1 MLNTAT
7 AHARHSGSVHQADNS
22 GDGSQ
27 YDSRKKG
34 KAPDGQMLENFYW
47 EKKPLGGRVVT
58 VAEVIDTY
66 RKDTTSLRPGYFLQ
80 RLCLQRVP
88 VMGKHVNPDEVIAEF
103 ARKRDKNERCQY
115 AIATFTATCFWRKL
129 PLKGQPITPES
140 VLAEFPNNPKGRL
153 ARGRFKS
160 ECWQQQLSLHR
171 RPVVIDEII
180 KDYRAGGAILE
191 LAMVLKQCC
200 LDGHFS
206 HRPTVSPDVVAN
218 TYPKGDTGRLGL
230 ARFMADCFQ
239 HGLQLNGKPVSPVDV
254 VKCFPYTPLGML
266 GRARFKQEC
275 CLKMIPLDGKKISP
289 DAVVGDF
296 PNTPL
301 GRLALARFKQE
312 CCIQGLPLF
321 GRPVLPET
329 VLKECPNDPHG
340 RLAAAR
346 FLGDCCLQRIRVDG
360 KLVKAETVVWH
371 YEANNAQLELGRFL
385 ADCYLQ
391 AVPLHGQ
398 PVSPADVIQVFQGI
412 KAELELARFK
422 NACCVHNLTINNRP
436 VTPDEVIRAFPDNRL
451 GKLARARFKA
461 HCCKN
466 NLLVA
471 GQPVTPQTVI
481 TEYQAIGARLELA
494 YFMEDL
500 CLLGIYLNGQAI
512 LPETVLDWFPNSCLG
527 HLGAAHFKQK
537 CCLNRLPVRG
547 EHITPDQVIEAL
559 NALGSG
565 MDLAHFKEEC
575 CLRGLPLAG
584 QPVTAAAVL
593 TEFPNHLKGILS
605 AARFQSECCLRGIPM
620 DGKLIPPEVVWQA
633 CTAAR
638 GQLERARFIAE
649 CCLRGLSLFDQRVTT
664 EAVVQDFPMTRDGKQ
679 GMARFLANCCLQG
692 LYFNNRLVAAQTV
705 VRMMEEAG
713 ALLDL
718 ARFKSDCCLRELRI
732 EHKRLLPDDVLASFP
747 QHPEGRLGQVRFKE
761 QCYFKGFKLNAQ
773 FIQPEEV
780 LEDYLSVKGRLNE
793 LRFRERCCL
802 DNITLYARSISP
814 EAVYNSYGQGG
825 WQLEQAVF
833 LTHLANDAKP
843 LNGSYLTDEQ
853 VLAAFNN
860 VPGNHSVRQ
869 VRYLIQRLNAL
880 PELDCCAEAM
890 DIWQKAWQLN
900 RNAPIKD
907 EHNLY
912 QQCLLRF
919 LAMHHGLMVD
929 GQPQSVDQVW
939 QSIATLRDSFRT
951 TRLRFFFLNYCGNNS
966 LLLNGQ
972 PVQHEH
978 VIACLNALLT
988 GSKLHFALSQWYR
1001 EHNSWTQAPSPP
1013 QPGQPERVELSPL
1026 VCATLSIVQ
1035 DINAGADQPALLIT
1049 GSFSRYLQGLCTTFN
1064 DIDIIGTA
1072 EAVQLLIG
1080 RLTGHHRGADEAP
1093 LPCQVS
1099 IWPIAGCADL
1109 RLPAAF
1115 NIVLGESDLGTKS
1128 MGIQASICPTRL
1140 SNNALAVHLP
1150 DDERAL
1156 MCLPFAREVQMMNET
1171 LQYLIETLDSLSER
1185 LSRQDDLIIPRTIV
1199 FNTPKNASQRVCG
1212 LLMRCLLTLNKA
1224 REFAALMADHSDT
1237 PATTL
1242 RAYSRSLRAMVQ
1254 NHSHRTQL
1262 VAELT
1267 THTSSDQISA
1277 YQGKKCAFIRSL
1289 LNIIE
1294 NPEELF

>member
-7 AHARHSGSVHQADNS
+7 AHARRAGCEHRAGNS
-22 GDGSQ
+22 GDGK
-27 YDSRKKG
+27 YDRKKKG
-34 KAPDGQMLENFYW
+34 NTPHDGQVLENFYW
-47 EKKPLGGRVVT
+47 EQKPLGGRVVT
-58 VAEVIDTY
+58 VADVIDTY
-66 RKDTTSLRPGYFLQ
+66 RLDFTSLRPGYFLQ

-88 VMGKHVNPDEVIAEF
+88 VMGQCVNADEVIAEF
-103 ARKRDKNERCQY
+103 ARKRDNNERCQY

-129 PLKGQPITPES
+129 PLKGQPITPEA
-140 VLAEFPNNPKGRL
+140 VLAEFPDNPKGRL

-160 ECWQQQLSLHR
+160 QCWQQQLPLHG
-171 RPVVIDEII
+171 RPVVVDEII

-206 HRPTVSPDVVAN
+206 QRPTVSADVVAN
-218 TYPKGDTGRLGL
+218 TYPKDDTGRLGL
-230 ARFMADCFQ
+230 ARFMADCFK
-239 HGLQLNGKPVSPVDV
+239 HGLPLNGQRVAPADV
-254 VKCFPYTPLGML
+254 VKCFPHTPLGML

-275 CLKMIPLDGKKISP
+275 CLKMIPLDGKKILP

-296 PNTPL
+296 PDTPL
-301 GRLALARFKQE
+301 GQLALARFKQE

-329 VLKECPNDPHG
+329 VLKQCPNDPHG
-340 RLAAAR
+340 RLAVAR
-346 FLGDCCLQRIRVDG
+346 FLGDCCLQHIPINDE
-360 KLVKAETVVWH
+360 LVKAETVVSH
-371 YEANNAQLELGRFL
+371 YKANNAQLELGRFL

-398 PVSPADVIQVFQGI
+398 PVSPAAVIKVFQGI

-422 NACCVHNLTINNRP
+422 NACCVHNLTIYNRP
-436 VTPDEVIRAFPDNRL
+436 VTPDEVIRAFPDSRL
-451 GKLARARFKA
+451 GKLASARFKA

-471 GQPVTPQTVI
+471 GQPVIPQSVI

-494 YFMEDL
+494 YFIEEL
-500 CLLGIYLNGQAI
+500 CLLGIYLNGQTV
-512 LPETVLDWFPNSCLG
+512 LPETALDCFPNSHLG

-537 CCLNRLPVRG
+537 CCLSRMPVRG

-559 NALGSG
+559 KPIGSG

-584 QPVTAAAVL
+584 QPVTPDAVL
-593 TEFPNHLKGILS
+593 AEFPNHHKGILS
-605 AARFQSECCLRGIPM
+605 AARFQSECCLRGVPM
-620 DGKLIPPEVVWQA
+620 HGKLIPPEVVWQA

-649 CCLRGLSLFDQRVTT
+649 CCLRGLPLFDQRVTT

-692 LYFNNRLVAAQTV
+692 LYLHHRLVAALTV
-705 VRMMEEAG
+705 VRTMEEAG

-718 ARFKSDCCLRELRI
+718 ARFKSDCCLRDVRI
-732 EHKRLLPDDVLASFP
+732 GRQRLLPDDVLACFP
-747 QHPEGRLGQVRFKE
+747 KHPEGRLSRVRFKE
-761 QCYFKGFKLNAQ
+761 ECYFKGFKLNAQ
-773 FIQPEEV
+773 FIQPEEI
-780 LEDYLSVKGRLNE
+780 LKDYLSVKRRLNE

-802 DNITLYARSISP
+802 DNITLHSKLISP
-814 EAVYNSYGQGG
+814 EAVYNGYGQGG

-843 LNGSYLTDEQ
+843 LDGSYLTDDR
-853 VLAAFNN
+853 VLAAFHN
-860 VPGNHSVRQ
+860 VPGDHSVRQ

-880 PELDCCAEAM
+880 PELDYCAEAM
-890 DIWQKAWQLN
+890 AIWQKAWQLN

-907 EHNLY
+907 EHNLH
-912 QQCLLRF
+912 QQCVLRF

-939 QSIATLRDSFRT
+939 QSIANLRDSFRT
-951 TRLRFFFLNYCGNNS
+951 TRLRFFFLNYCGNNN

-972 PVQHEH
+972 PVQHDH
-978 VIACLNALLT
+978 VVDCLNALLP

-1001 EHNSWTQAPSPP
+1001 EHNSWTQALSQA
-1013 QPGQPERVELSPL
+1013 QPGQPEQVELSPL
-1026 VCATLSIVQ
+1026 VCATLRIVQ
-1035 DINAGADQPALLIT
+1035 DINAGADRPVLQIT

-1080 RLTGHHRGADEAP
+1080 RLTGHHRGSDDAP

-1099 IWPIAGCADL
+1099 IWPIPGCADL

-1115 NIVLGESDLGTKS
+1115 NIVLSESDLGTKS
-1128 MGIQASICPTRL
+1128 MGIQAIICPARL
-1140 SNNALAVHLP
+1140 SQNALAVHLP

-1156 MCLPFAREVQMMNET
+1156 MCLPFAREVQMMSET

-1224 REFAALMADHSDT
+1224 RQLAALDHSDS
-1237 PATTL
+1237 PASTL
-1242 RAYSRSLRAMVQ
+1242 RADSRSLLAMVQ
-1254 NHSHRTQL
+1254 NHSHRAQL

-1267 THTSSDQISA
+1267 HTISDQGSE
-1277 YQGKKCAFIRSL
+1277 GKKCAFIRSL
-1289 LNIIE
+1289 LNIVE
-1294 NPEELF
+1294 TPVELF